1 MELQAGFNL
10 CFYGFGSKR
19 AVLRDLAMRQL
30 TDGPVV
36 EINGFMPGPKLKKA
50 LAM

>member
-1 MELQAGFNL
+1 MELHAGFNL

-19 AVLRDLAMRQL
+19 AVLRDLVMQQL